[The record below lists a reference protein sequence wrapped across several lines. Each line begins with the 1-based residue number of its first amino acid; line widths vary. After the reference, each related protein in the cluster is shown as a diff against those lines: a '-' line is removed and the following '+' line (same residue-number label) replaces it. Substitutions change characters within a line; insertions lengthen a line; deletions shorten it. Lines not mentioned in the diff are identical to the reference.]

1 MEDAVD
7 KIVELTGAY
16 MLKEHVTKRQLADY
30 LGFKSTTTLNNKL
43 AGLSEFSLEEAGRLA
58 SLLGCT
64 VDDFLSTES

>member
-1 MEDAVD
+1 MN

-16 MLKEHVTKRQLADY
+16 MLKEQVSKRQLADY

-43 AGLSEFSLEEAGRLA
+43 KGLSEFSLSEAGRLA

-64 VDDFLSTES
+64 LDELYSAES